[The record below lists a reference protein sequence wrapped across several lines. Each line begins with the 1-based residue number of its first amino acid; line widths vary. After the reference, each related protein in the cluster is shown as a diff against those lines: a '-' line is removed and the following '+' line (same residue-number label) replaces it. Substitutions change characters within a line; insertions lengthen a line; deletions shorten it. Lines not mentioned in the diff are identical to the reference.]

1 MEPDTLTRRV
11 PDMAE
16 KKKDKPQQFPSELGF
31 VS

>member
-16 KKKDKPQQFPSELGF
+16 KKDKPQQFPRELGF